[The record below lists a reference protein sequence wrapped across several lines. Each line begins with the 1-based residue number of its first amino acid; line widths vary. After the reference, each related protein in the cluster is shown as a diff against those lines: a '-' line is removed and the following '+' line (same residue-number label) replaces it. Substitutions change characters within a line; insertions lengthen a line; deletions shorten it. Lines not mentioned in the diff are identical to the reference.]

1 MGTKQKKNEWNLE
14 QIKIKKKI
22 KKKNEWQYKL
32 EELEANS
39 LYYIRMR
46 VHSTENGMSEWS
58 ETLKPIT
65 LDLEFKWD
73 QSLKYKASP
82 KFERVNRVKL
92 SNSNACLVPISK
104 QISNPS
110 YIGFVNAKDV
120 NSNGLNVNFN
130 DGTQKN
136 HQSIGVYPSNTA
148 ITIFNA
154 TNKGSMSPTSIYA
167 TSAIRAGDRLIF
179 KANFKK
185 KTVEIQHNELN
196 LGVVFRNIDKC
207 IIPAVSNNTS
217 VGEYTIRLLS

>member
-46 VHSTENGMSEWS
+46 AHSTENGMSEWS

-92 SNSNACLVPISK
+92 SQSNACLVPISK
-104 QISNPS
+104 VISMKNYGKKVSWEIVLNQISNPS
-110 YIGFVNAKDV
+110 YIGFVNAKDINSLSV
-120 NSNGLNVNFN
+120 NCNV
-130 DGTQKN
+130 GTQKKS
-136 HQSIGVYPSNTA
+136 SIDWCLS
-148 ITIFNA
+148 
-154 TNKGSMSPTSIYA
+154 
-167 TSAIRAGDRLIF
+167 
-179 KANFKK
+179 
-185 KTVEIQHNELN
+185 IQHSHYD
-196 LGVVFRNIDKC
+196 F
-207 IIPAVSNNTS
+207 
-217 VGEYTIRLLS
+217 